1 MKIDSKIIKEMAFW
15 VRVRLREEEAE
26 QMAASF
32 SETLSWIDREM
43 ITDELEG
50 VQPMPSVI
58 EDPIRMRT
66 DEVTDGGK
74 QKEIL
79 SCSEHAVDGFFTVP
93 KMVE

>member
-79 SCSEHAVDGFFTVP
+79 SCSEHAADGFFTVP